1 MDFGLSE
8 RETMWRDRVRSFMAA
23 HVYPA
28 IPVYQKQTDLEGAAR
43 WRVIP
48 IVEELKARAFSEGL
62 WNLFMPDE
70 RFGELPTGVFLA
82 KDGETLT
89 EDELREFLKANM
101 AAFKVPVRLWQENET
116 LPRLGTEK
124 VDKRTLK
131 ARYLTVWES
140 EQKSTA

>member
-1 MDFGLSE
+1 MNTGPDTSP
-8 RETMWRDRVRSFMAA
+8 AA
-23 HVYPA
+23 
-28 IPVYQKQTDLEGAAR
+28 
-43 WRVIP
+43 
-48 IVEELKARAFSEGL
+48 S
-62 WNLFMPDE
+62 
-70 RFGELPTGVFLA
+70 
-82 KDGETLT
+82 
-89 EDELREFLKANM
+89 LKANI